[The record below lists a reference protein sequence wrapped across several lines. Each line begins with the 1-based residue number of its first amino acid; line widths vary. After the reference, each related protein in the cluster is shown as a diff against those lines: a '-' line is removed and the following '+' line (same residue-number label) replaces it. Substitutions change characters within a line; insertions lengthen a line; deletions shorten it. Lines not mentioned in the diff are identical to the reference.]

1 MYFAFAAIYYVLVL
15 AVIVDVLR
23 QPASALSG
31 VGKALWIVAFLVVP
45 VLPVACLRL
54 LAHQAIAPV
63 EGVLTLTVIN
73 PATEEPI
80 AELEQA
86 GVEEADE
93 AVARAKEAF
102 PAWRAVAPADRGAP
116 PSPARDAR
124 RGERRGA
131 RSDRVARTSAS
142 RSPERAARSAWSR
155 RSSTST
161 PAPSTS
167 TAARR
172 SPWPAESL
180 RRSASRSASS
190 GSSSRGTSPR
200 TSRAGSSGRRSRA
213 GTRSSSSR
221 PS

>member
-15 AVIVDVLR
+15 AFIVDVLR
-23 QPASALSG
+23 QPVERAVWSRQGA
-31 VGKALWIVAFLVVP
+31 VDRR
-45 VLPVACLRL
+45 LPRHSRDRVACLRL
-54 LAHQAIAPV
+54 LAHQAVAPV
-63 EGVLTLTVIN
+63 EGALTLTVLN

-86 GVEEADE
+86 GVEETDE

-102 PAWRAVAPADRGAP
+102 PAWRSVSPADRG
-116 PSPARDAR
+116 RLLR
-124 RGERRGA
+124 RSRRWSRRTP
-131 RSDRVARTSAS
+131 RSSRGSSRRTSES

-161 PAPSTS
+161 PEPSTS

-172 SPWPAESL
+172 SPSRAASR